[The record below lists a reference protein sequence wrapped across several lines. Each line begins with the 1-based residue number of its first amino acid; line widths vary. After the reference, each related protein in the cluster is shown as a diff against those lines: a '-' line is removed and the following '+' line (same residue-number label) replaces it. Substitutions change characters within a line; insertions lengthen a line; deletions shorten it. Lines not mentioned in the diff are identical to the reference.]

1 MRLFKEKQGVIDNLI
16 LMILCFVQPLYIIMF
31 YMEIWINLKK
41 KILKNIMVGG
51 N

>member
-1 MRLFKEKQGVIDNLI
+1 MMDDLI
-16 LMILCFVQPLYIIMF
+16 VMTLCFVQPLYIIMF